1 MIKFN
6 QKERLKPYF
15 YTNTKLR
22 TKEKN
27 NFFFKFMNNSVFGK
41 TMGNVRKNRDIRT
54 VTTDKRTSFLVSEP
68 N

>member
-27 NFFFKFMNNSVFGK
+27 NFFSSLW
-41 TMGNVRKNRDIRT
+41 TIR
-54 VTTDKRTSFLVSEP
+54 FLVKQWEMLERIEILEL
-68 N
+68 